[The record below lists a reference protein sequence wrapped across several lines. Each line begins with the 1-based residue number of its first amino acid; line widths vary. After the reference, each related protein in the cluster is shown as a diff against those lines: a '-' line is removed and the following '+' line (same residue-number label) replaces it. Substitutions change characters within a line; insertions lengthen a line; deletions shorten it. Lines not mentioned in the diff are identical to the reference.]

1 MGLEAIVSAIAAEA
15 ATQVAEIRAG
25 AERQVAELLDEARIR
40 ADLERRERKVGRD
53 AAAERARA
61 RIVNRAHLEADRL
74 LAEAREEMF
83 QEALVRLHRRLEEV
97 AAGDEYPDILR
108 RLLAEATAVLHDE
121 GLTIRVRATDG
132 PAMQRIVAENS
143 MQSAVDPSLECLG
156 GLDLETADG
165 RAVRNT
171 VAARLVRAERQLRL
185 TAVEV
190 IPELAT
196 GRAAL

>member
-40 ADLERRERKVGRD
+40 ADLERREREVGRD

-121 GLTIRVRATDG
+121 GLTIRVRASDG

>member
-25 AERQVAELLDEARIR
+25 AERHVAELLDEARIR
-40 ADLERRERKVGRD
+40 ADLERRKREVGRD
-53 AAAERARA
+53 ADAERARA

-74 LAEAREEMF
+74 LAEDREEMF
-83 QEALVRLHRRLEEV
+83 QEALVRLHHRLEEV

-143 MQSAVDPSLECLG
+143 MQAAVDPSLECLG
-156 GLDLETADG
+156 GLDLETPDG

-171 VAARLVRAERQLRL
+171 VDARLVRAERQLRL

>member
-40 ADLERRERKVGRD
+40 ADLERREREVGRD